1 MVLDLQEKF
10 LRTVTMS
17 KVLGIIVNL
26 GMSLYQDG
34 GFMEYDP
41 FPAVGTS
48 KISTRPILPLATQ
61 KAVV

>member
-1 MVLDLQEKF
+1 VVLDLQEKF

-26 GMSLYQDG
+26 GMSLCQDG
-34 GFMEYDP
+34 GLMEYDP

-48 KISTRPILPLATQ
+48 NISTRPILPLATQ
-61 KAVV
+61 KAAV